1 MRKGCANS
9 MNVNEAIKVV
19 NRCDDILRKMIE
31 SEIESYDDDDTV
43 FKLTADE
50 YFDLKQI
57 IQRYRSAILDTEL
70 VKDMW

>member
-1 MRKGCANS
+1 

-31 SEIESYDDDDTV
+31 SEVESSDDTV

>member
-1 MRKGCANS
+1 

-31 SEIESYDDDDTV
+31 SEVESYDDTV

-50 YFDLKQI
+50 MD
-57 IQRYRSAILDTEL
+57 R
-70 VKDMW
+70 

>member
-1 MRKGCANS
+1 

-31 SEIESYDDDDTV
+31 SEVESYDDTV
-43 FKLTADE
+43 FKLTADK

>member
-1 MRKGCANS
+1 MRRGCANS

-31 SEIESYDDDDTV
+31 SEAESYDDIV

>member
-1 MRKGCANS
+1 

-31 SEIESYDDDDTV
+31 SEIESYDDDTV

>member
-1 MRKGCANS
+1 

-31 SEIESYDDDDTV
+31 SEAESYDATV

>member
-1 MRKGCANS
+1 

-31 SEIESYDDDDTV
+31 SEAESYDDIV